1 MRRALAGFLGLFFL
15 FSARASEI
23 TLPSP
28 KTSDGL
34 GINQIISARRSVR
47 SYSPRALSLSELSQL
62 LWSAQGITEQKTKK
76 RSAPS
81 AGAIY
86 PLGLYVSVKKGG
98 IEGLEE
104 GIYLYLPETN
114 TLKRLISG
122 DFQNQLAQI
131 AFGQIWMARAPVI
144 FIFTAESAQMWAR
157 YRERAW
163 LYIHLEAGMA
173 SENLMLQAVALGMG
187 SCAVG
192 AFWENRLSK
201 LLKLSPSQKPLLMVP
216 VGKK

>member
-1 MRRALAGFLGLFFL
+1 MRRALAGFLGFFFL
-15 FSARASEI
+15 FSSWASEI

-34 GINQIISARRSVR
+34 GINQVISARRSVR

-114 TLKRLISG
+114 ALKRLISG
-122 DFQNQLAQI
+122 DFQNRLAQI
-131 AFGQIWMARAPVI
+131 AFSQIWMTQAPVI
-144 FIFTAESAQMWAR
+144 FIFTAEPSRMISR

-192 AFWENRLSK
+192 AFWENRLSE
-201 LLKLSPSQKPLLMVP
+201 LLKLSPGKKPLLMVP

>member
-1 MRRALAGFLGLFFL
+1 MRRALAGFLGFFFL
-15 FSARASEI
+15 FSAGASEI

-34 GINQIISARRSVR
+34 GINQVISARRSVR

-114 TLKRLISG
+114 ALKRLISG
-122 DFQNQLAQI
+122 DFQNRLAQI
-131 AFGQIWMARAPVI
+131 AFSQIWMARAPVI
-144 FIFTAESAQMWAR
+144 FIFTAEPSRMISR

-201 LLKLSPSQKPLLMVP
+201 LLKLSPTQKPLLMVP